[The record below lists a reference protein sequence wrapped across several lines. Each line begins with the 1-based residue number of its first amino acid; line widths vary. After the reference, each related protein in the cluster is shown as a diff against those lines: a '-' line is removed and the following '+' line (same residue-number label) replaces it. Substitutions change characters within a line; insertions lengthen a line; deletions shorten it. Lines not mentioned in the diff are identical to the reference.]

1 MSFLLVEQYLDFCRD
16 LADKVYIMDRG
27 EVVHAGPAEDLGKP
41 EVRRHLM
48 V

>member
-1 MSFLLVEQYLDFCRD
+1 MTILLVEQYLDFCREI
-16 LADKVYIMDRG
+16 ADDIYIMDRG
-27 EVVHAGPAEDLGKP
+27 AIQHGGPAADLDLA

>member
-1 MSFLLVEQYLDFCRD
+1 MAILLVEQYLDFCRE
-16 LADKVYIMDRG
+16 LADHVYIMDRG
-27 EVVHAGPAEDLGKP
+27 EIVHSGEAADLDKP

>member
-1 MSFLLVEQYLDFCRD
+1 
-16 LADKVYIMDRG
+16 MDRG
-27 EVVHAGPAEDLGKP
+27 EIQHVGPASALDLP

>member
-1 MSFLLVEQYLDFCRD
+1 
-16 LADKVYIMDRG
+16 MDRG
-27 EVVHAGPAEDLGKP
+27 EIMHSGPSSDLDLP